1 MKLTLEF
8 ITDYIDNKI
17 LENEEILKIKFYD
30 IVVKEKLSKE
40 QVANFLEYSIIRL
53 KNIGYKIYE
62 QGENYIYKGEKYK
75 VDTDLFYVAIKENRE
90 DIGDNIN
97 E

>member
-40 QVANFLEYSIIRL
+40 QVANFLEYSTIRL

-62 QGENYIYKGEKYK
+62 QGENYTYKGKEYK
-75 VDTDLFYVAIKENRE
+75 VDTDLFYVAIKENKE
-90 DIGDNIN
+90 DIVDK

>member
-30 IVVKEKLSKE
+30 IVVRKKLSKE
-40 QVANFLEYSIIRL
+40 QVANFLEYSTIRL
-53 KNIGYKIYE
+53 KNMGYKIYE
-62 QGENYIYKGEKYK
+62 QGESYRYNWKLKMKEKAFLAFSYY
-75 VDTDLFYVAIKENRE
+75 LMNIKKIIE
-90 DIGDNIN
+90 
-97 E
+97 